1 MIQMEIYPFLILLP
15 LGTKVDKGRKNTPGM
30 STYSKRLFKIF
41 WHGDYLWRPRNDF
54 GEDQGNSG
62 KVASRNAMG
71 SQELGVFLIQ
81 CIISLK

>member
-15 LGTKVDKGRKNTPGM
+15 LGTKVDKRRKNTPGM
-30 STYSKRLFKIF
+30 PTYSKRLFKIF
-41 WHGDYLWRPRNDF
+41 WYGDYLWRPGNDI

-71 SQELGVFLIQ
+71 S
-81 CIISLK
+81 